1 MNLSTTSPL
10 SFQEWSKEQGN
21 FVEISQQNYL
31 NYLNSWYDYN
41 SSKKVL
47 KNQSIS
53 KKEQYIQLVKD
64 LTFLFNADER
74 DLFLSQ
80 IDFSNEE
87 DLIYVIPYL
96 AHKLKDITQILNAK
110 RESLKNSKTKHSLI
124 GSNLA
129 LEEILYEYILKNY
142 TKKEYSYTKVPV
154 SPLVNFFPELS
165 SVNENF
171 FIEIEEL
178 YDDENY
184 HDSDPSVPISEYL
197 NSSDLIDT
205 YPFQDLTQ
213 DEIDNLISTRYLPR
227 VAPTPLSRVF
237 SQYLTTISTLST
249 LSLSSYY
256 DSQIN
261 NLITGSEKY
270 LAENI
275 YGLTA
280 IKVEE
285 TNIPDYI
292 LNIGIEQ
299 GNNWFY
305 WPSGDKITN
314 DSLAGN
320 IFYPIEINSS
330 NLINSISSIFGNVT
344 GSSYLNS
351 DLIFTD
357 KNGTIEGAWLMGV
370 RQENVSD
377 TMNVVVE
384 SNTTKSFIYP
394 FVGFNINLKNYS
406 FNGYSIK
413 DYEYGLYNS
422 LESIVKQNL
431 LTSYYTSTLPNSA
444 SYDIYLNQSSLVKA
458 GALAAKFSD
467 EADTVRK
474 KINDNIINTSY
485 VDSILGLTEEAYL
498 FKFDKTDLP
507 IVVGANNIAW
517 PVAKLDQVTNLPLTL
532 KKDTCL
538 PIVIGQVEP
547 NSSMIGAVAG
557 TTFDTADVIY
567 KATDQDEK
575 TFIEAA
581 WLAAG
586 LNTQLDI
593 LKGAIDVYNGSP
605 ALDCAEYLEGPLQ
618 PSLAFKADAGTYVS
632 FIWGDVDTP
641 ADEVFHYHP
650 HASNCPYGKSYPHN
664 FYANQD
670 YQNSSPLNN
679 SNIFPLKKNSCT
691 CRSAYY
697 SPIGTE
703 GVNVKDYNG
712 MADYLFADP
721 FGLGKSFSLYGWKDT
736 RRLNVNNSP
745 QFSFYQIDGQ
755 LDKEV
760 GFGNGTWKTG
770 NGRKMILKT
779 GRRYTYYRSSL
790 RNQSGN
796 STDVP
801 YMLIYYPYKNI
812 NLIGKNVSSI
822 NNSVVTNQNTDLV
835 LLIDNSRTQTYD
847 LDTVKEL
854 AKSVCSNIINK
865 NFDALISIISFAKNS
880 IVLNYL
886 TNDLSSILNHINSI
900 TIQDYPNFTTNILDG
915 LKLANNI
922 FNNVEPFNN
931 DCGNTNLCSNLS
943 TEIFNLTNIST
954 ITNCPRSDSSK
965 QIIIFSDGQETE
977 NVGTAIPYAQT
988 LKEKG
993 IQITSMDVGEVSEG
1007 NDLMETICSDG
1018 SYFNLQNYL
1027 IHSDGNVHNYIEYV
1041 SLKLIGIFPSIPTWC
1056 KAVKNS
1062 NGLWTGL
1069 PVPSDMILNPGDY
1082 IQYRHQSSIIYIGN
1096 IKGFVQDAISFA
1108 LNIKLD
1114 GWDYDTNTFSEKWIG
1129 DAYGA
1134 KPFWGKSYTYID
1146 SDNNFYKPTISF
1158 GGQIRILEGYVP
1170 IHQPELSEMILSNG
1184 CYIEYTN
1191 RNSNI
1196 LIWQQPL
1203 DFVVTLKDSRWN
1215 QLIISKDVS
1224 NLDFTMYNGNPLDL
1238 IAKATY
1244 EPSNIILEGYSS
1256 FKPAKYNYYARNAFT
1271 YTENLYNLNVCQ
1283 NSFVTFVT
1291 GKVLDATEPY
1301 ANLDNIN
1308 YPTVATISFPV
1319 NAKSEKQTGSYLTVD
1334 KLGTP
1339 YYRGKG
1345 YEIDID
1351 PNSLSYINSVS
1362 AERLFLNLEKY
1373 GPRNRGL
1380 TKKDQT
1386 SPVMIKDID
1395 NRWLMKPNNAGNS
1408 SGIIIDTLKNQKI
1421 IPYQSNYEI
1430 NPNNQLGVSL
1440 QSDNV
1445 QFWDTNDVNA
1455 WTNELNYPLN
1465 LRKELTQNV
1474 YNERRK
1480 SLLVN
1485 GGQLYRWTTDI
1496 FGNNY
1501 ALLKNNTGVF
1511 ITEYGVII
1519 VTENNN
1525 IPFVTES

>member
-10 SFQEWSKEQGN
+10 SFQEWSKEQSN
-21 FVEISQQNYL
+21 FVEISQQKYL
-31 NYLNSWYDYN
+31 QYLNSWYDYN
-41 SSKKVL
+41 NSKKVL
-47 KNQSIS
+47 ENQSNS
-53 KKEQYIQLVKD
+53 KREEYIQLIKD

-110 RESLKNSKTKHSLI
+110 RDSLKNSKTKHGLI

-129 LEEILYEYILKNY
+129 LEEILYEYVLNNY

-165 SVNENF
+165 SVNKNF

-178 YDDENY
+178 YDDGNY
-184 HDSDPSVPISEYL
+184 HDSDPSISISEYL
-197 NSSDLIDT
+197 NSSELMDA
-205 YPFQDLTQ
+205 YPFQDLSL
-213 DEIDNLISTRYLPR
+213 DEINDLISTRYLPR
-227 VAPTPLSRVF
+227 VAPTPLSKIF
-237 SQYLTTISTLST
+237 NQYLTTISTAST
-249 LSLSSYY
+249 VSLSSYY
-256 DSQIN
+256 NSQVN
-261 NLITGSEKY
+261 NLITGSQKY
-270 LAENI
+270 LGESI

-305 WPSGDKITN
+305 WPSGDKNTN
-314 DSLAGN
+314 DSLAEN
-320 IFYPIEINSS
+320 TFYPIEINSS
-330 NLINSISSIFGNVT
+330 NLISSISSNFGQISGT
-344 GSSYLNS
+344 SYLDS

-357 KNGTIEGAWLMGV
+357 KNGTVEGAWLMGF
-370 RQENVSD
+370 RKENVSD
-377 TMNVVVE
+377 IMDITIE
-384 SNTTKSFIYP
+384 SNTTKSFLYP
-394 FVGFNINLKNYS
+394 FVGFNINSKSYS

-422 LESIVKQNL
+422 LEPVVKQNL
-431 LTSYYTSTLPNSA
+431 LNSYYTSTLPNSA
-444 SYDIYLNQSSLVKA
+444 SYDIYLNQSSLIDA

-467 EADTVRK
+467 EADSIRK
-474 KINDNIINTSY
+474 KTNYNTINTSY
-485 VDSILGLTEEAYL
+485 VDNLSGATEEAYL
-498 FKFDKTDLP
+498 FKFDRTDLP
-507 IVVGANNIAW
+507 IVVGTNNIVW
-517 PVAKLDQVTNLPLTL
+517 PVSKFDNTVDLPITL

-538 PIVIGQVEP
+538 PIVMGQVEP
-547 NSSMIGAVAG
+547 NSSMVGAVAG

-567 KATDQDEK
+567 KATTLKEDNF
-575 TFIEAA
+575 TEAA

-593 LKGAIDVYNGSP
+593 LKGAIDVYNGVS

-618 PSLAFKADAGTYVS
+618 SSLAFKADADNYVS

-641 ADEVFHYHP
+641 ADDVFYYHP

-664 FYANQD
+664 FYPNQD
-670 YQNSSPLNN
+670 YQNSNPLN
-679 SNIFPLKKNSCT
+679 SNKNVFPLKKNPCT
-691 CRSAYY
+691 CRSVYY
-697 SPIGTE
+697 SPLGTE

-712 MADYLFADP
+712 MADYLYADP
-721 FGLGKSFSLYGWKDT
+721 FGLGKKFGLNSWKDT

-755 LDKEV
+755 LDKQV

-770 NGRKMILKT
+770 NGEKMILKT

-790 RNQSGN
+790 RNKGNN

-812 NLIGKNVSSI
+812 NLIGKNIPSI
-822 NNSVVTNQNTDLV
+822 NNSTVINKNIDLV
-835 LLIDNSRTQTYD
+835 LLIDNSRTQTFD
-847 LDTVKEL
+847 LDVVKEL
-854 AKSVCSNIINK
+854 AKSICTNIINK
-865 NFDALISIISFAKNS
+865 NTDSLISVVSFAKNG
-880 IVLNYL
+880 IILNYL
-886 TNDLSSILNHINSI
+886 TNDLGSILKHINDI
-900 TIQDYPNFTTNILDG
+900 KIQEYPNFTTNILDG
-915 LKLANNI
+915 LTLANNI

-931 DCGNTNLCSNLS
+931 DCGNANLCSNLS

-977 NVGTAIPYAQT
+977 NVGSAVPYAQT

-993 IQITSMDVGEVSEG
+993 IQITSMDVGEISG
-1007 NDLMETICSDG
+1007 DNNLMEIICSDG

-1027 IHSDGNVHNYIEYV
+1027 IHSDGNIHNYIEYV
-1041 SLKLIGIFPSIPTWC
+1041 SLKLMGVFPSLPTWC

-1062 NGLWTGL
+1062 NGAWTGL

-1082 IQYRHQSSIIYIGN
+1082 LQYKHQSSILYVGS
-1096 IKGFVQDAISFA
+1096 IKGFIQDAVSFA

-1114 GWDYDTNTFSEKWIG
+1114 GWDYDTNTFGETWIG
-1129 DAYGA
+1129 DTYGA
-1134 KPFWGKSYTYID
+1134 KPFWAKSYTDID
-1146 SDNNFYKPTISF
+1146 ANNNFYKSTISF

-1170 IHQPELSEMILSNG
+1170 IHQPELSTMILSNG
-1184 CYIEYTN
+1184 SYVEYTN
-1191 RNSNI
+1191 RNSDN
-1196 LIWQQPL
+1196 LVWKQPL
-1203 DFVVTLKDSRWN
+1203 DFSVTLKDTRWN
-1215 QLIISKDVS
+1215 QLIISKDIS
-1224 NLDFTMYNGNPLDL
+1224 NLDFTLYNGNPLDL
-1238 IAKATY
+1238 IVDSSN
-1244 EPSNIILEGYSS
+1244 EPSNIILESYSS
-1256 FKPAKYNYYARNAFT
+1256 FKPAKYNYYARNPFI
-1271 YTENLYNLNVCQ
+1271 YTENLYNLNICK

-1291 GKVLDATEPY
+1291 GKVLNASEPY
-1301 ANLDNIN
+1301 NNLDNIN
-1308 YPTVATISFPV
+1308 YPTVATISFPF
-1319 NAKSEKQTGSYLTVD
+1319 NTKSEKQTGGYLTSD
-1334 KLGTP
+1334 KMGTS

-1351 PNSLSYINSVS
+1351 PDSITYLNSIS
-1362 AERLFLNLEKY
+1362 AERLFLNLDKY

-1386 SPVMIKDID
+1386 SPVIIKDID
-1395 NRWLMKPNNAGNS
+1395 NRWLMKPSNAGSS
-1408 SGIIIDTLKNQKI
+1408 SGIIIDTLKNQKLV
-1421 IPYQSNYEI
+1421 PYQSNYEM
-1430 NPNNQLGVSL
+1430 NPNNQLGVST
-1440 QSDNV
+1440 QNDNV
-1445 QFWDTNDVNA
+1445 QFWDANIK
-1455 WTNELNYPLN
+1455 WTEESKYPLN
-1465 LRKELTQNV
+1465 IRKELNDST
-1474 YNERRK
+1474 YNDRCE

-1485 GGQLYRWTTDI
+1485 IGQSSYWVTDI

-1501 ALLKNNTGVF
+1501 TLIKNNIKNF

-1519 VTENNN
+1519 ITENN
-1525 IPFVTES
+1525 IPFVNEG